1 MAVAKNATRYQRT
14 IKEVIGKEEAMTNWE
29 LLERKINESGLRRA
43 FIYEKVGISRS
54 GWNHKK
60 KTKGNFSTTQIT
72 ALCDVLR
79 IKKLSEKEEIFF
91 AKM

>member
-1 MAVAKNATRYQRT
+1 MAVAKKATNATREYR
-14 IKEVIGKEEAMTNWE
+14 KEESMTNWE
-29 LLERKINESGLRRA
+29 LLEQKINESGLRRA

-54 GWNHKK
+54 AWNHKK
-60 KTKGNFSTTQIT
+60 KTKGNFSTPQIS

-79 IKKLSEKEEIFF
+79 ITRLSEKEQIFF

>member
-1 MAVAKNATRYQRT
+1 
-14 IKEVIGKEEAMTNWE
+14 MTNWE
-29 LLERKINESGLRRA
+29 LLEKKIDESGLRRA

-60 KTKGNFSTTQIT
+60 KTKGDFSTVQIS

-79 IKKLSEKEEIFF
+79 ITRLSEKEQIFF

>member
-1 MAVAKNATRYQRT
+1 
-14 IKEVIGKEEAMTNWE
+14 MTNWE
-29 LLERKINESGLRRA
+29 LLEQKISESGLRRA

-60 KTKGNFSTTQIT
+60 KTKGDFSTVQIS

-79 IKKLSEKEEIFF
+79 ITRLSEKEQIFF